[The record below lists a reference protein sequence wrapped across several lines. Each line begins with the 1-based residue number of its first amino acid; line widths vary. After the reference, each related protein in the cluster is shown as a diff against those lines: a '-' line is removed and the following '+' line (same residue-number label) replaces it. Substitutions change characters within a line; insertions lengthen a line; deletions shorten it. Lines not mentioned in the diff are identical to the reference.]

1 MLPRGGEPL
10 DRSGAAAGVRTR
22 RRVWV
27 AWLAVAACTFLILGL
42 GGAEFG
48 AAQTSRYML
57 PALRWIFPD
66 LSIRTYLVLIVWIRK
81 IAHVTEYALLG
92 FLAFRA
98 VWLSLQQQSALARVA
113 LLALGLAATVA
124 MTDEIR
130 QSFLPNRTSSPWDVM
145 IDVSGALMAIGLA
158 IGWHRHRARLPA
170 PAEARSAS

>member
-1 MLPRGGEPL
+1 MLRRGGEPL

-22 RRVWV
+22 GRAWV

-66 LSIRTYLVLIVWIRK
+66 LSIRTYLVLIMWIRK

-113 LLALGLAATVA
+113 FLALGLAAAVA

-130 QSFLPNRTSSPWDVM
+130 QSFLESRTGSPWDVA
-145 IDVSGALMAIGLA
+145 IDVSGALLA
-158 IGWHRHRARLPA
+158 IGVALWWQRRGRVAA
-170 PAEARSAS
+170 PVGASAA